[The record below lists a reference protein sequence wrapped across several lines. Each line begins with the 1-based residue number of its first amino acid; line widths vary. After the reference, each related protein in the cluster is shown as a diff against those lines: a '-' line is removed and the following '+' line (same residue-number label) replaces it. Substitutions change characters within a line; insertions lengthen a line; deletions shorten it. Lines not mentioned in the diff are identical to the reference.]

1 MLLILN
7 KPMLSGWWFE
17 VHFDFVLQRQ
27 ISDVT
32 ENNLS
37 HLIKSCYN

>member
-1 MLLILN
+1 MLLILI
-7 KPMLSGWWFE
+7 KPMLSGWWFK
-17 VHFDFVLQRQ
+17 VHFDFVLQSQ

-37 HLIKSCYN
+37 HLIKSYWN